1 VKIDFKILENYV
13 PQESLPILQNWFD
26 QRPFELKISKKRTT
40 KLGDFRADIRKSSN
54 RISVNS
60 NLNKY
65 AFLITLT
72 HEFAHL
78 LVWLQHQHKVKAHG
92 LEWKTEFATLMN
104 VLIVKNIFPE
114 HLKIVLQKHLKNP
127 PASSAR
133 DINLINEL
141 KKYDASNDTIQLI
154 EIAEGSKFSLN
165 NKRLFI
171 KGKKRRTRYLCKE
184 ISSKKEYLIHGVAE
198 VELIDTSA
206 TLSTSN

>member
-1 VKIDFKILENYV
+1 MEIDFEILQNYV
-13 PQESLPILQNWFD
+13 PQESLPILQKWFN
-26 QRPFELKISKKRTT
+26 QRPFELKYSRKRTT
-40 KLGDFRADIRKSSN
+40 KFGDFRASTRHLPN

-60 NLNKY
+60 NLNQY

-78 LVWLQHQHKVKAHG
+78 LVWLQHKHKVKAHG
-92 LEWKTEFATLMN
+92 VEWKTEFSTLMK
-104 VLIVKNIFPE
+104 VLLTKNIFPQ
-114 HLKIVLQKHLKNP
+114 HLEVVLQKHLKNP

-141 KKYDASNDTIQLI
+141 KKYDAPTNTVQLV
-154 EIAEGSKFSLN
+154 EINEGASFILH
-165 NKRLFI
+165 NKRVFI

-198 VELIDTSA
+198 VELVD
-206 TLSTSN
+206 N